1 MLDIFVAIPP
11 RSPPALP
18 PHRRLVFQLGS
29 INYMR
34 SCLSRFPARLAR
46 RTTMNIHG
54 YLGGLEGDHP
64 SKREWA
70 AAGRD
75 TLFRDGVVG
84 GWGERPPFYPV
95 PASYHLQDQ
104 MSSRLGLAAGMDR
117 VVRCCAMLFASAVV
131 RRMICSLSVLSR
143 ARLSHT
149 CFLICASDA
158 SVCHFIFSS
167 LGGGRMEPVPPQL
180 HNTSHGLPAIPPSP
194 RS

>member
-1 MLDIFVAIPP
+1 
-11 RSPPALP
+11 
-18 PHRRLVFQLGS
+18 
-29 INYMR
+29 MR

-64 SKREWA
+64 FKREWA
-70 AAGRD
+70 AAGRGRS
-75 TLFRDGVVG
+75 LPRGCCR
-84 GWGERPPFYPV
+84 WLGERLPFYPV

-149 CFLICASDA
+149 CFLICTSDA
-158 SVCHFIFSS
+158 SVCHFIFLHWGVDAWS
-167 LGGGRMEPVPPQL
+167 LSHLSCTILLMDSLPSLHPHVPSCWRPL
-180 HNTSHGLPAIPPSP
+180 C
-194 RS
+194 